1 MVEQLGESVFLRLV
15 AHGAFHLPA
24 GRLSDTGGAMNS
36 ADEMDAALVACN
48 LD

>member
-1 MVEQLGESVFLRLV
+1 MVEQLGESVFLR
-15 AHGAFHLPA
+15 FHLPA